1 MITSTANQQ
10 VKLLMQLNKKGKIRD
25 AKDLFVAEGPKM
37 LREAPGDRLEK
48 VYCSESFFE
57 KSCFHPG

>member
-48 VYCSESFFE
+48 VYCSESF
-57 KSCFHPG
+57 